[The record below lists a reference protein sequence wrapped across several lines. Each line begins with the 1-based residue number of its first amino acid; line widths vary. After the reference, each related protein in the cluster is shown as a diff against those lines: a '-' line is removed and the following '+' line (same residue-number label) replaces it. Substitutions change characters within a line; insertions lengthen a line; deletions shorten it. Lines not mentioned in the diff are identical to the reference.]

1 LTRIGVALVVLTLA
15 GVAGVEAQ
23 ELEPRAYANTP
34 VGMNFLLAGYAFTR
48 GDVPFEAS
56 LPIKDAEF
64 TVHSTFLAY
73 ARSLEVLGR
82 PAKIDVAVPYSWL
95 SGTAKIDGQSQSREV
110 SGFGDPQL
118 RFSALLYGAPALS
131 LEEFTNYK
139 PDFIVGTSLAVTAP
153 LGQYDSGKAVNVGTN
168 RWSVKPEVGIS
179 KTWGPWTL
187 ELDAS
192 VTFFTDNHDFLGQTL
207 ERDPLYAVQGH
218 VIYHTRVGLWA
229 ALDATY
235 YGGGAATVDGL
246 QGERSENLRVGLTLA
261 IPVDRRN
268 SVKLYG
274 SIGAITRAGGDFATV
289 GAAWQFRWGGGL

>member
-1 LTRIGVALVVLTLA
+1 
-15 GVAGVEAQ
+15 
-23 ELEPRAYANTP
+23 
-34 VGMNFLLAGYAFTR
+34 MNFLLAGYAFTR

-131 LEEFTNYK
+131 LEEFANYK

-153 LGQYDSGKAVNVGTN
+153 LGQYDSDKAVNVGTN

-192 VTFFTDNHDFLGQTL
+192 VTFFTDNHDVLGQTL